1 MKPSARIL
9 RTNRRERGGRQIDFG
24 TVALTAA
31 AWLLT
36 LFASLRRH
44 REPKKVQERLST
56 IEDRRYRE
64 WARGEAQG

>member
-1 MKPSARIL
+1 MRIL
-9 RTNRRERGGRQIDFG
+9 NDNRRERHTGPNLG
-24 TVALTAA
+24 TLALHAA

-64 WARGEAQG
+64 WARGEAEG